1 MAEKKK
7 KSLGTKV
14 VHSGGWMVA
23 KRVAKSIPPF
33 GTVVT
38 IALVGLD
45 IKNKGLVPGL
55 INSGIDAI
63 PFVGLTKNV
72 VEFFRGDF
80 IPDKEDIDVENREQ
94 AETRELAME
103 SEPGTK

>member
-1 MAEKKK
+1 MAEKNKK
-7 KSLGTKV
+7 TLGKKI

-45 IKNKGLVPGL
+45 IKNKGVVPGL

-63 PFVGLTKNV
+63 PFIGLTKNV

-80 IPDKEDIDVENREQ
+80 IPDKEEPDDKP
-94 AETRELAME
+94 AEKSELAMQ